1 MLKIKQIITTFH
13 SRLFGLM
20 VLLLLLLTSCGSGG
34 SGPIAI
40 GPSQLESFADEF
52 IPEQMEELHI
62 PGLTLIVVQD
72 GEILLAKCYGSPI
85 LESGETFTLDNT
97 IVRIGSVSKLF
108 VATSVMQMVERGL
121 LDLHV
126 DINRYLTTYKIEDNY
141 PEPVTLA
148 HLLTHTGGFQDPPYV
163 SNTDPLTAEPLSSYL
178 AEHMPPRTAPPGE
191 EFNYSNH
198 GYALAAFVVEEVSGI
213 PFDQYVVENILLPL
227 GMEKSSYL
235 LSPPL
240 PDGLAIGY
248 AYEGGEQVPQPMDY
262 DSDYPGGSMISTADD
277 MGKFML
283 AHLQNGC
290 YQGVCILEP
299 ETIDV
304 MHQRQMD
311 TPYENQAVTYG
322 FTEGLKNNQRLIG
335 HSGSIRG
342 FGNSLTLLPEH
353 GLGYFFSFNSE
364 CINSDACEI
373 IPAFREAFLNEF
385 FPSGL
390 LSLFR

>member
-1 MLKIKQIITTFH
+1 MKRTTISFPQGLL
-13 SRLFGLM
+13 RLLILFS
-20 VLLLLLLTSCGSGG
+20 VLVVSCGYGV
-34 SGPIAI
+34 SGPIAVD
-40 GPSQLESFADEF
+40 PSQLESFADEF
-52 IPEQMEELHI
+52 FLEHMEELHI
-62 PGLTLIVVQD
+62 PGLILVVVQD
-72 GEILLAKCYGSPI
+72 GEILLAKGYGSSD
-85 LESGETFTLDNT
+85 LESGEAFTPDRT

-126 DINRYLTTYKIEDNY
+126 DINRYLTTFQIEDTY

-163 SNTDPLTAEPLSSYL
+163 SNTDPLSVEPLGHYL

-191 EFNYSNH
+191 EFIYSNH
-198 GYALAAFVVEEVSGI
+198 GYALAAYVVEEVSGI
-213 PFDQYVVENILLPL
+213 PFDKYVMENILLPL

-240 PDGLAIGY
+240 PDGLATGY
-248 AYEGGEQVPQPMDY
+248 AYEDGEQVPQPMDY

-277 MGKFML
+277 MAKFML
-283 AHLQNGC
+283 AHLQDGC
-290 YQGVCILEP
+290 YQGACILEP
-299 ETIDV
+299 ETIEM
-304 MHQRQMD
+304 MHQRQAD
-311 TPYENQAVTYG
+311 TPYEGQAVTYG
-322 FTEGLKNNQRLIG
+322 FSEGLNNNQRLIG

-342 FGNSLTLLPEH
+342 FGNNLTLLPEH
-353 GLGYFFSFNSE
+353 GLGYFFSFNAE

-373 IPAFREAFLNEF
+373 IPAFREAFLDEF

-390 LSLFR
+390 LSLFH